1 MSKGITSKMK
11 LKTIHR
17 ILKLVI
23 IALVIFGTFW
33 IGLIIIYPD
42 VEFLRNVPFG
52 GISFLLALIIFPVYL
67 RVR

>member
-1 MSKGITSKMK
+1 MSKGITSKMG
-11 LKTIHR
+11 LRTIHM
-17 ILKLVI
+17 ILKLAV
-23 IALVIFGTFW
+23 IALIIFGTFW
-33 IGLIIIYPD
+33 IGLIITYPD